1 MCGCSPGQLEF
12 GSVGFGGEGK
22 IKVLGGK
29 PCRARE
35 RTNNKLLKQ
44 YMTLCEVYEII
55 YIWT

>member
-12 GSVGFGGEGK
+12 GSVSFGGEGK

-44 YMTLCEVYEII
+44 CMTLCEVYEII
-55 YIWT
+55 HI